1 MAKLKLTCA
10 LTENPRTKPIA
21 DGHVQAEGITLEI
34 SSMHASEMFF
44 RQLKYAEF
52 DVSEMSCSSLSIAT
66 SQAQTQWVALPIF
79 TSRQFF
85 HTRVLVRTDRGIDK
99 PADLAGKRFGVPEF
113 QQTAAVWTRAALRS
127 EYGVDPKTLHW
138 YMERNPDQSH
148 GGSTGFT
155 PPPGIDLQYVPKEK
169 NLGQMIVDGE
179 LDATRWIDARNL
191 IDRSTTD
198 PLSSPNVR
206 YLFPDPDAEAK
217 RYYEKTH
224 IYPINHTV
232 VVRRSIVEKYPWV
245 VLNLYS
251 MFVEAKAHS
260 MRDLDTNL
268 EPYFESGLL
277 DGSAKKTLHTDVMP
291 YGIKANRKILETIT
305 QSNYEDGLAK
315 RVVGLDEM
323 FSPNT
328 LEF

>member
-10 LTENPRTKPIA
+10 LTENPRTKPVA
-21 DGHVQAEGITLEI
+21 DGHVHAEGIDLEI
-34 SSMHASEMFF
+34 SQMHASEMFF

-52 DVSEMSCSSLSIAT
+52 DVSEMSISSLSIAT

-113 QQTAAVWTRAALRS
+113 QQTAAVWTRAALSS
-127 EYGVDPKTLHW
+127 EYGVDPKSLHW

-169 NLGQMIVDGE
+169 NLGQMIIDGE

-191 IDRSTTD
+191 IDRSTVD
-198 PLSSPNVR
+198 PLSSPKVR

-217 RYYEKTH
+217 RYYDKTN

-251 MFVEAKAHS
+251 MFVEAKGYS
-260 MRDLDTNL
+260 TRDLNTNL

-277 DGSAKKTLHTDVMP
+277 DGYAKKTLNKDVMP
-291 YGIKANRKILETIT
+291 YGIKANRHILETIT
-305 QSNYEDGLAK
+305 RSNVEVGLAK
-315 RVVGLDEM
+315 RQVGLDEM
-323 FSPNT
+323 FSANT